1 MRKVH
6 LISVTEP
13 LVLDLALALREKGYE
28 VSASGCG
35 LTEEMIGRLHNAGCT
50 CYGDGWF
57 PEKLI
62 KDIHSVVLGAKVKQD
77 NPELL
82 RAKELGMLIQ
92 SIPEFI
98 FQRTRSKT
106 RVVVAGSRGKKTIIS
121 MMVCALRRQKL
132 AFDYALTSKVDSLPN
147 RIHLSYEAR
156 IALIEGDEHI
166 TSALDKR
173 FQLEFYRPHI
183 AILTNLSWSTE
194 TDHATPEAYLSTYQS
209 FSVSIEREGKLIYF
223 GGDDTVSQLAGDVR
237 SDITAIPFEEHPVV
251 EKDGQTFLHTRYGD
265 YPVRIPNRYFLINLN
280 AARLA
285 CRQLGVKDADFYQ
298 ALSEYMII
306 ARQKRKENIAEYLL
320 YMWQVEDLIRANK
333 FDMDSINRTVIAHY
347 DQPEEVK
354 KEIAQWYEE
363 LIEMMRSEGVM
374 EKGHI
379 QLNKNVIITLTDL
392 HLRLL
397 KSPKEMV
404 YSAAY
409 YKTLP
414 YIVQLRAKSGGED
427 LPELET
433 CFAAVYG
440 YLLLRMQGKEVSA
453 ETLEGIKQ
461 ISSFLALLAEK
472 YREDMKGEL
481 KLED

>member
-1 MRKVH
+1 
-6 LISVTEP
+6 
-13 LVLDLALALREKGYE
+13 
-28 VSASGCG
+28 
-35 LTEEMIGRLHNAGCT
+35 
-50 CYGDGWF
+50 
-57 PEKLI
+57 
-62 KDIHSVVLGAKVKQD
+62 
-77 NPELL
+77 
-82 RAKELGMLIQ
+82 
-92 SIPEFI
+92 
-98 FQRTRSKT
+98 
-106 RVVVAGSRGKKTIIS
+106 
-121 MMVCALRRQKL
+121 
-132 AFDYALTSKVDSLPN
+132 
-147 RIHLSYEAR
+147 
-156 IALIEGDEHI
+156 
-166 TSALDKR
+166 
-173 FQLEFYRPHI
+173 
-183 AILTNLSWSTE
+183 
-194 TDHATPEAYLSTYQS
+194 
-209 FSVSIEREGKLIYF
+209 
-223 GGDDTVSQLAGDVR
+223 
-237 SDITAIPFEEHPVV
+237 
-251 EKDGQTFLHTRYGD
+251 
-265 YPVRIPNRYFLINLN
+265 
-280 AARLA
+280 
-285 CRQLGVKDADFYQ
+285 
-298 ALSEYMII
+298 MII

-404 YSAAY
+404 YS
-409 YKTLP
+409 
-414 YIVQLRAKSGGED
+414 VQLRAKSGGED

>member
-1 MRKVH
+1 
-6 LISVTEP
+6 
-13 LVLDLALALREKGYE
+13 
-28 VSASGCG
+28 
-35 LTEEMIGRLHNAGCT
+35 
-50 CYGDGWF
+50 
-57 PEKLI
+57 
-62 KDIHSVVLGAKVKQD
+62 
-77 NPELL
+77 
-82 RAKELGMLIQ
+82 
-92 SIPEFI
+92 
-98 FQRTRSKT
+98 
-106 RVVVAGSRGKKTIIS
+106 
-121 MMVCALRRQKL
+121 
-132 AFDYALTSKVDSLPN
+132 
-147 RIHLSYEAR
+147 
-156 IALIEGDEHI
+156 
-166 TSALDKR
+166 
-173 FQLEFYRPHI
+173 
-183 AILTNLSWSTE
+183 
-194 TDHATPEAYLSTYQS
+194 
-209 FSVSIEREGKLIYF
+209 
-223 GGDDTVSQLAGDVR
+223 
-237 SDITAIPFEEHPVV
+237 
-251 EKDGQTFLHTRYGD
+251 
-265 YPVRIPNRYFLINLN
+265 
-280 AARLA
+280 
-285 CRQLGVKDADFYQ
+285 
-298 ALSEYMII
+298 MII

-333 FDMDSINRTVIAHY
+333 FDMDSINSTVIAHY

-404 YSAAY
+404 CSAAY

-472 YREDMKGEL
+472 YREAMKGEL

>member
-1 MRKVH
+1 
-6 LISVTEP
+6 
-13 LVLDLALALREKGYE
+13 
-28 VSASGCG
+28 
-35 LTEEMIGRLHNAGCT
+35 
-50 CYGDGWF
+50 
-57 PEKLI
+57 
-62 KDIHSVVLGAKVKQD
+62 
-77 NPELL
+77 
-82 RAKELGMLIQ
+82 
-92 SIPEFI
+92 
-98 FQRTRSKT
+98 
-106 RVVVAGSRGKKTIIS
+106 
-121 MMVCALRRQKL
+121 
-132 AFDYALTSKVDSLPN
+132 
-147 RIHLSYEAR
+147 
-156 IALIEGDEHI
+156 
-166 TSALDKR
+166 
-173 FQLEFYRPHI
+173 
-183 AILTNLSWSTE
+183 
-194 TDHATPEAYLSTYQS
+194 
-209 FSVSIEREGKLIYF
+209 
-223 GGDDTVSQLAGDVR
+223 
-237 SDITAIPFEEHPVV
+237 
-251 EKDGQTFLHTRYGD
+251 
-265 YPVRIPNRYFLINLN
+265 
-280 AARLA
+280 
-285 CRQLGVKDADFYQ
+285 
-298 ALSEYMII
+298 MII

-347 DQPEEVK
+347 DQP